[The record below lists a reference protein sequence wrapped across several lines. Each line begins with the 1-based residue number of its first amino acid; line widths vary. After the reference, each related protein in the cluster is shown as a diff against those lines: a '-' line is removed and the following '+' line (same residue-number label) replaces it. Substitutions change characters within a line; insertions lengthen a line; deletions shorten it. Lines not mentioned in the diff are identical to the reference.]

1 LARENCRRIGLD
13 DFEKFSGARTHEI
26 TRFSLFKKIE
36 VVYYY
41 VFMVNQKFYSFPRI
55 GFFSIAFTLLF
66 FTANMPAFADS
77 EQRISKGMTKAQV
90 QKIYGEPD
98 QITDTSE
105 GETWTYTKGLSKAFI
120 PFYSLAHNPIRI
132 IVVTFHNGRV
142 ASYSAQRGD

>member
-36 VVYYY
+36 VDYYY

-77 EQRISKGMTKAQV
+77 EQRISKGMTRRRSRKFTVNLTRSLTPARVKRGHIPKAYQR
-90 QKIYGEPD
+90 P
-98 QITDTSE
+98 
-105 GETWTYTKGLSKAFI
+105 LFRFI
-120 PFYSLAHNPIRI
+120 ALRI
-132 IVVTFHNGRV
+132 IQSG
-142 ASYSAQRGD
+142 S